1 MKSMIVL
8 LGAALT
14 AGTAVYTQDMPEM
27 PKPRKEHEWLQQLVG
42 EWTSEAEATMDPSK
56 PPMKLKGTESSRMIG
71 GFWAMCELKG
81 EMMGTPYTGI
91 LTLGYDEEKKKYV
104 GTWIDSMTGYLW
116 TYTGSLDAGSKM
128 LSLDTEGP
136 GHDGKLCRFRE
147 TIEVKD
153 KDH

>member
-1 MKSMIVL
+1 MLFVFCFSFFFNDTATTAIYTL
-8 LGAALT
+8 SLHDALPI
-14 AGTAVYTQDMPEM
+14 Y
-27 PKPRKEHEWLQQLVG
+27 
-42 EWTSEAEATMDPSK
+42 PSK